1 MIHKVIVAT
10 IIILN
15 SILMSSAQGGI
26 VSYQGSFA
34 DADQI
39 FLLEFSID
47 TPSSLSIQGFG
58 YGGGVNGS
66 AVNIQAGGF
75 DTIISLFS
83 GSGGSASLI
92 EFNDDGVCPPG
103 SFDGVTGGCLDSTL
117 RRDLVLPGI
126 YTIALSASFNAPVGL
141 TLGDGFSGGGSFF
154 DVFGDNRT
162 GNYAFD
168 VATNS
173 LQAIPEP
180 GSLWLIV
187 VALATLIFAKSRL
200 SMRRAVSLRSSI
212 AQWLAPA

>member
-1 MIHKVIVAT
+1 MIRKVIATT

-15 SILMSSAQGGI
+15 SIFMNPAQGGI
-26 VSYQGSFA
+26 ISYQGSFS

-39 FLLEFSID
+39 FLLEISID

-66 AVNIQAGGF
+66 AMNIQAGGF
-75 DTIISLFS
+75 DTVISFFL
-83 GSGGSASLI
+83 GSGGSAPLI

-103 SFDGVTGGCLDSTL
+103 SFDGVTGGCLDSSL
-117 RRDLVLPGI
+117 RRDLVLPGT
-126 YTIALSASFNAPVGL
+126 YTIALSTSFNAPIGL

-168 VATNS
+168 LATNS

-187 VALATLIFAKSRL
+187 VALATLVFAKNRL
-200 SMRRAVSLRSSI
+200 SMRGAASLHSSI
-212 AQWLAPA
+212 A